1 MVKTNFWY
9 VYIIECKFGSYYTGI
24 TNDVIKRLEAH
35 SNNKGAK
42 YLKGRGPLILKAFWE
57 FPSKSEAAKREAQIK
72 KLTKKQKK
80 DLIDGF

>member
-1 MVKTNFWY
+1 METWY
-9 VYIIECKFGSYYTGI
+9 VYILECQGKYYYTGI
-24 TNDVIKRLEAH
+24 TNDVEARLKKHREG
-35 SNNKGAK
+35 KGAK
-42 YLKGRGPLILKAFWE
+42 FTRGRNPIELKAVWE